1 VWLIGAVLLSAAD
14 ARADDW
20 PAWRGAT
27 GLGVSAETDLP
38 VRWSATENVKWK
50 VALPGPGNSTPIV
63 WGRRV
68 FLTQAVD
75 DGKRRTTM
83 CFDRRDGNELWIQT
97 VKHDAE
103 ERTHRD
109 NPYCSASP
117 VTDGERVIVSH
128 GSAGVFCY
136 DLDGTELWRRDLGAF
151 QHIWGNA
158 ASPMLRGELCYLNCG
173 PGPRTFLLAVNK
185 RTGKTVWQVDIPG
198 GLEDGG
204 NEKWIGSWSV
214 PVVVQTGDRTDLVM
228 SFPHTLLGYDPAT
241 GDERWRCGGLG
252 RLVYTS
258 PVVGDGV
265 IVAASGYMGPSMAVR
280 VGGRGDVTESHRL
293 WRTDR
298 APQRIGSGVVTGGHL
313 YLVNEPGVAECI
325 EPKTGKTMWKERLGK
340 ECWSSPVLADGKLYI
355 VDQAGDGHVFRAAT
369 TFERIATNPIG
380 ERTRASIAVSN
391 GELWIRTYEHL
402 WCIARKPV

>member
-1 VWLIGAVLLSAAD
+1 
-14 ARADDW
+14 
-20 PAWRGAT
+20 
-27 GLGVSAETDLP
+27 
-38 VRWSATENVKWK
+38 
-50 VALPGPGNSTPIV
+50 
-63 WGRRV
+63 
-68 FLTQAVD
+68 
-75 DGKRRTTM
+75 
-83 CFDRRDGNELWIQT
+83 
-97 VKHDAE
+97 
-103 ERTHRD
+103 
-109 NPYCSASP
+109 
-117 VTDGERVIVSH
+117 
-128 GSAGVFCY
+128 
-136 DLDGTELWRRDLGAF
+136 
-151 QHIWGNA
+151 
-158 ASPMLRGELCYLNCG
+158 
-173 PGPRTFLLAVNK
+173 
-185 RTGKTVWQVDIPG
+185 
-198 GLEDGG
+198 
-204 NEKWIGSWSV
+204 
-214 PVVVQTGDRTDLVM
+214 M